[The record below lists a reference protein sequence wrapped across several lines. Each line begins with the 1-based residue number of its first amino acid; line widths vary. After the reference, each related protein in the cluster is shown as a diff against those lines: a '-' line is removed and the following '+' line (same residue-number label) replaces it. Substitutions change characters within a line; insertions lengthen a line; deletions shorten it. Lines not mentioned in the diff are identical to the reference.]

1 MLLSRWAFVCDVCPT
16 SRRTARN
23 DLQGGS
29 ALPIRS
35 HCGAVWGVSG
45 HNFIWDAHVMPH
57 KNICNFAGD
66 DRDGYLHNKS
76 SHAHGKTANNFS
88 LYFYIFPCITSQA
101 MLGEIFQIY
110 YQRTTCIRIKS
121 CCYYGG
127 LSPPRSVLPSFRS
140 SVFPCGRTRHPF
152 HKVHPAVFEFR
163 PDEPDPQKENPKVV
177 LGACLV
183 VRPLGFGA
191 CAFGIE
197 GFGGNRKAKKNV
209 GFDLACVGRSVE
221 KAELNRSGA
230 PNVVE
235 VDGAVAFMLS

>member
-1 MLLSRWAFVCDVCPT
+1 M
-16 SRRTARN
+16 
-23 DLQGGS
+23 
-29 ALPIRS
+29 
-35 HCGAVWGVSG
+35 
-45 HNFIWDAHVMPH
+45 
-57 KNICNFAGD
+57 
-66 DRDGYLHNKS
+66 
-76 SHAHGKTANNFS
+76 
-88 LYFYIFPCITSQA
+88 
-101 MLGEIFQIY
+101 
-110 YQRTTCIRIKS
+110 
-121 CCYYGG
+121 
-127 LSPPRSVLPSFRS
+127 
-140 SVFPCGRTRHPF
+140 
-152 HKVHPAVFEFR
+152 HPAVFEFR